1 MKSDLTS
8 SDIGLNSQK
17 YSGFFGISLG
27 LFLIGTIIS
36 AYKVMGIK
44 SIYICAFS
52 AFYLITYSL
61 IVLYLTRKKIESK
74 FIKYFGILSLF
85 FVLTIAKYSFVYG
98 RIGYADVI
106 KETMTFDLYFI
117 LIIFTAIYNDTW
129 LTFFSGVLA
138 ALLYGTLI
146 LLGRF
151 VYDMEFAA
159 VPEANFTQNQI
170 RIDIEIVKCC
180 ILIIVGILINIITT
194 NINKLLE
201 KVRNSEIDAQ
211 KQIEYKTR
219 VIDDI
224 SVKSNS
230 LMDMS
235 VSQSRLEKSFNE
247 SSARQLDFANKLSVY
262 INDLY
267 NLARSVSDNIS
278 KQAEM
283 TADLKNHVNNLRD
296 WHDNASEISGKVQ
309 NYAGSINSLSIEST
323 QDITESIKKIQ
334 IISKGTEKIQ
344 DFLTII
350 NDITDRINLLSLNAA
365 IEAARAGEYGKG
377 FAVVADEISKLADA
391 TSNQSV
397 EISKHLKNNIDDVK
411 SGENYIQ
418 KTARSFNA
426 IIENIKNTQEY
437 LAQIYSI
444 IEKLSSASVFLD
456 EKVNKLIDFSVSIDS
471 SSKEQ
476 ASITEQIK
484 SRIDELIQNS
494 NLIIE
499 GGKELTRISEITSQ
513 LSRDMKET
521 VIK

>member
-1 MKSDLTS
+1 MPATCFGIFDCSTTIKNSGQKKSIEYLLKLTRVRSNYAAMKNELFS
-8 SDIGLNSQK
+8 SDIGLTSQK

-36 AYKVMGIK
+36 AYSVMGIK

-52 AFYLITYSL
+52 ALYLISYSL
-61 IVLYLTRKKIESK
+61 IVLYLTRKRIESK

-85 FVLTIAKYSFVYG
+85 FILTIAKYSFVYG

-117 LIIFTAIYNDTW
+117 LIIFTAIYNDKW

-138 ALLYGTLI
+138 ALLYITLI

-151 VYDMEFAA
+151 
-159 VPEANFTQNQI
+159 
-170 RIDIEIVKCC
+170 
-180 ILIIVGILINIITT
+180 
-194 NINKLLE
+194 
-201 KVRNSEIDAQ
+201 
-211 KQIEYKTR
+211 
-219 VIDDI
+219 
-224 SVKSNS
+224 
-230 LMDMS
+230 
-235 VSQSRLEKSFNE
+235 
-247 SSARQLDFANKLSVY
+247 
-262 INDLY
+262 
-267 NLARSVSDNIS
+267 VSDNIS

-283 TADLKNHVNNLRD
+283 TADLKNHVINLRE
-296 WHDNASEISGKVQ
+296 WHDNASDISGKVQ
-309 NYAGSINSLSIEST
+309 NYAGSINTLSVEST

-334 IISKGTEKIQ
+334 IISKGTESIQ
-344 DFLTII
+344 NFLTII

-418 KTARSFNA
+418 KTAISFSA
-426 IIENIKNTQEY
+426 IIENIKYAQEY
-437 LAQIYSI
+437 LSQMYSI

-456 EKVNKLIDFSVSIDS
+456 EKVNRLIDFSVSIDS

-484 SRIDELIQNS
+484 SRIEELIRNS

-513 LSRDMKET
+513 LSREMKET
-521 VIK
+521 VIR